1 MKSFNLKQK
10 LTKAAKDEK
19 GFTFME
25 VVIVI
30 AIIMVLSAILI
41 PSYFG
46 FVETA
51 RKSNVKVSAQNVYST
66 IQIANIELGSI
77 EVGNETLF
85 NKIKEL
91 VPGLKGINAT
101 DVNVDE
107 DIVELN
113 GNYTGN
119 FGSGLVTVDLSE
131 NQFAI
136 SAIAVGESGFTFTY
150 YQCLNGKIYVIEYTE
165 GVAGEVK
172 SYTMGTS
179 NSDQNNGDNND
190 GPNSEFGF

>member
-1 MKSFNLKQK
+1 MKNFNLKQK

-66 IQIANIELGSI
+66 IQIANIELGNV

-91 VPGLKGINAT
+91 VPGLKGINVT

-107 DIVELN
+107 DVVELN
-113 GNYTGN
+113 GNKTGN

-136 SAIAVGESGFTFTY
+136 STIAVGESGFTFTY
-150 YQCLNGKIYVIEYTE
+150 YQCLNGKIYVVEYE
-165 GVAGEVK
+165 NGVAGEVE

-179 NSDQNNGDNND
+179 NSDQNNDENTD
-190 GPNSEFGF
+190 GPNNEFGF

>member
-1 MKSFNLKQK
+1 MKNFNLKQK

-25 VVIVI
+25 VIIVI

-66 IQIANIELGSI
+66 IQIANIELDSV
-77 EVGNETLF
+77 EVGNAALF

-107 DIVELN
+107 DEDSIKNKAYNDENVKKFIDGKEIVKTIVIKN
-113 GNYTGN
+113 
-119 FGSGLVTVDLSE
+119 
-131 NQFAI
+131 
-136 SAIAVGESGFTFTY
+136 
-150 YQCLNGKIYVIEYTE
+150 KIVNI
-165 GVAGEVK
+165 VVK
-172 SYTMGTS
+172 
-179 NSDQNNGDNND
+179 
-190 GPNSEFGF
+190 